1 MTAFLRNWWRS
12 LTGKSE
18 KSKVDVE
25 ILVKDK
31 PSRVQTVDL
40 NIEPNDALLA
50 YFLNAPGVVEIDR
63 LDLDSPALRTLKEAG
78 VKVAVPLVSQG
89 ELIGLL
95 NMGAR
100 LSEQEYTTDDRR
112 LLNTLATQAAPALR
126 VAQLARQ
133 QQIEARQRERM
144 EQELRVARVIQETLL
159 PKSLPDLRGWQL
171 DALWQPARA
180 VSGDFY
186 DYIDFP
192 DGKLGLVVGDVTDKG
207 VPAALVMA
215 TTRSIFRAALE
226 RVRSPGEI
234 LSKVN
239 DLLCPDIPQNMFVTC
254 LYILIDP
261 TTGHLRFANAG
272 HNLPV
277 LLSGEGVR
285 ELRATG
291 MPLGLLPGM
300 TYEEKEAQ
308 LQPGEGVVL
317 YSDGLVEA
325 HNLQGE
331 MFGFPHLRQLLAR
344 KNSQYMRLK
353 EPIAQ
358 FLIEELARYTG
369 PDWEQEDDVTIVTL
383 EYLASGAATPSTA
396 QREPGEL
403 WTLLDEFSLAS
414 EPGNELQAMEEVA
427 LIAQATPLPKE
438 RVERLKTAVAE
449 TTMNAMEHGNR
460 YRDDL
465 SVDIQVWISQ
475 KALKVL
481 ITDHGGSQFIPE
493 PETPDLE
500 AKLAGLQSPRGWGLF
515 LIKNMVDEMNIYT
528 DEIHHTIELIL
539 KFDEGEEP

>member
-1 MTAFLRNWWRS
+1 MTAFLRNSWRS
-12 LTGKSE
+12 LTGKPEAEQSE
-18 KSKVDVE
+18 TE
-25 ILVKDK
+25 IQVKET
-31 PSRVQTVDL
+31 PSRMQTIDL
-40 NIEPNDALLA
+40 QIEPEDALLK
-50 YFLNAPGVVEIDR
+50 YFLEAQGVVEIDR

-95 NMGAR
+95 NLGSR

-133 QQIEARQRERM
+133 QQIEARERERL

-159 PKSLPDLRGWQL
+159 PKILPDLQGWRL
-171 DALWQPARA
+171 EALWQPARA

-186 DYIDFP
+186 DYVTFP
-192 DGKLGLVVGDVTDKG
+192 DGQLGVVVGDVTDKG

-226 RVRSPGEI
+226 RFRSPGEI
-234 LSKVN
+234 LASVN

-254 LYILIDP
+254 LYILLDP
-261 TTGHLRFANAG
+261 ATGRLRFANAG
-272 HNLPV
+272 HNLPIH
-277 LLSGEGVR
+277 LSREGVR

-300 TYEEKEAQ
+300 TYEESEAQ
-308 LQPGEGVVL
+308 LLPGEGLIL

-325 HNLQGE
+325 HNVEGE

-344 KNSQYMRLK
+344 KDNQYIRLR
-353 EPIAQ
+353 EPVAQ
-358 FLIEELARYTG
+358 FLMEELARHTG

-383 EYLASGAATPSTA
+383 EYLASEAAMPATA
-396 QREPGEL
+396 QPEVEEV
-403 WTLLDEFSLAS
+403 WNLLAEFSLAS

-427 LIAQATPLPKE
+427 LIVQAMPLSPE
-438 RVERLKTAVAE
+438 RMERLKTAVAE

-460 YRDDL
+460 YQDDL
-465 SVDIQVWISQ
+465 PVEIQIWTSAT
-475 KALKVL
+475 ALKVL

-515 LIKNMVDEMNIYT
+515 LIKNMVDEMNIYS
-528 DEIHHTIELIL
+528 DEIHHTVELIFKL
-539 KFDEGEEP
+539 DEGDQP